1 MKQAGNGLLQA
12 QTIWSQSTHFNT
24 RGANLILRL
33 KLLATE
39 LFAGGKRYQSQAER
53 KTLYTS
59 TIIMYLYFN
68 LKPTLLLEKKNA
80 TLPPDLARIFLKHKD
95 ELLIKPWG
103 GSGGGRAPC
112 TLPSLLAS
120 SLLLLL
126 PLELADWLPLLSLPL
141 SLPLEWSGL
150 GSWSR

>member
-1 MKQAGNGLLQA
+1 MKQGGNGLLQA
-12 QTIWSQSTHFNT
+12 QTIWAQSTHFNT

-39 LFAGGKRYQSQAER
+39 LFAGGKSCQSQAER

-59 TIIMYLYFN
+59 TICTCIWYS
-68 LKPTLLLEKKNA
+68 KPPSYWKNNA

-103 GSGGGRAPC
+103 GSGGGGAPC